1 MKIDKYSAILGN
13 TVGFHDMDGLTEHRP
28 IASLPFG
35 GKYRLIDF
43 PLSNLANAGIRSV
56 FGIFQNENISSVFDH
71 IRSGREWGLS
81 TLLSHYYLGI
91 YNTPVESSTVDEEYY
106 RQILTYLKRSGSD
119 QTVALNS
126 DVLVNIDLN
135 QVFHLHN
142 TAEPKITVVYKKL
155 PKELISDVNS
165 ILEIDESD
173 KVLGHELFQGGDKE
187 VYNMS
192 TDIFVV
198 DTPFLIEKLEEEA
211 AKEEP
216 RKLRYV
222 LRDLAVAE
230 NAFVAYE
237 YTGYLSN
244 IHSVKAYFDAN
255 LDMLESQKFY
265 SLFAPN
271 QKVYTKVKNEEP
283 TYYAASS
290 DVKVSQFASGSLVR
304 GKVDHSVVS
313 RNVDLAEG
321 STVNHAVIFPRV
333 EVGKNA
339 TVEYAIVDKGVKIA
353 DGVTIRGTE
362 NNPVVIKKG
371 SVVTEDIVR

>member
-91 YNTPVESSTVDEEYY
+91 YNTPVDSSTVDKEYY
-106 RQILTYLKRSGSD
+106 HQILTYLKRSGSD

-142 TAEPKITVVYKKL
+142 VTKQKVTVVYKKL

-165 ILEIDESD
+165 ILDIDESD
-173 KVLGHELFQGGDKE
+173 KVLKHELFQGGNKE

-192 TDIFVV
+192 IDIFVV

-230 NAFVAYE
+230 NAFAYE
-237 YTGYLSN
+237 HTGYLSN
-244 IHSVKAYFDAN
+244 IHSVKSYFDAN

-313 RNVDLAEG
+313 RNVDLSEG

>member
-155 PKELISDVNS
+155 AKELISDVNS

-211 AKEEP
+211 AK
-216 RKLRYV
+216 
-222 LRDLAVAE
+222 
-230 NAFVAYE
+230 
-237 YTGYLSN
+237 
-244 IHSVKAYFDAN
+244 
-255 LDMLESQKFY
+255 
-265 SLFAPN
+265 
-271 QKVYTKVKNEEP
+271 
-283 TYYAASS
+283 
-290 DVKVSQFASGSLVR
+290 
-304 GKVDHSVVS
+304 
-313 RNVDLAEG
+313 
-321 STVNHAVIFPRV
+321 
-333 EVGKNA
+333 
-339 TVEYAIVDKGVKIA
+339 
-353 DGVTIRGTE
+353 
-362 NNPVVIKKG
+362 
-371 SVVTEDIVR
+371 